1 MLKNILTATR
11 AHYAALQHRASPD
24 RLPLHYNIGGVL
36 SGTIQVKTFTKGG
49 YQDNGKRKREMTKLL
64 NRLQAMYPECSYF
77 EVSFK

>member
-36 SGTIQVKTFTKGG
+36 SGTIQVKAPN
-49 YQDNGKRKREMTKLL
+49 NGRRKAEMTKLL
-64 NRLQAMYPECSYF
+64 NRLLIMYPETTDI

>member
-36 SGTIQVKTFTKGG
+36 SGTIQVKADTLAK
-49 YQDNGKRKREMTKLL
+49 QRRELSKLSKRL
-64 NRLQAMYPECSYF
+64 AIMYPESTEI
-77 EVSFK
+77 EVSFI